1 MTMEMLLKEK
11 DGIHKV
17 QIKGCI
23 EIGDVDSFEIY
34 LRALKSRGIRKIV
47 VEMSEVDT
55 IVSGAIGALMGM
67 VDEMESVDGNLL
79 LLSPNSKVLTVFVRM
94 GLDKVFRICYDD
106 EQVKEAMRG

>member
-1 MTMEMLLKEK
+1 MPMEMSLKEK

-17 QIKGCI
+17 SIKGLI

-47 VEMSEVDT
+47 VELAEVDS

-67 VDEMESVDGNLL
+67 VDEMEAVNGALL
-79 LLSPNSKVLTVFVRM
+79 LLNPNLKVLSIFQRM
-94 GLDKVFRICYDD
+94 GLDKVFRICYTED
-106 EQVKEAMRG
+106 EVKDAMRG

>member
-1 MTMEMLLKEK
+1 MELLLKEK

-17 QIKGCI
+17 QIKGFI

-47 VEMSEVDT
+47 IEMAEVET

-67 VDEMESVDGNLL
+67 VDEMEAADGCLVLL
-79 LLSPNSKVLTVFVRM
+79 NPNTKVLSVFQRM
-94 GLDKVFRICYDD
+94 GLDKVFKICYSDD
-106 EQVKEAMRG
+106 QVKEAMRD